1 MVLIFLESI
10 QAITIT
16 VSLTRTSISQMGA
29 IAIVLGSLFVA
40 AGYRHLLGRSRDGQ
54 SLRPGFR
61 SPLPSLIFG
70 VVIVLY
76 LLLWMTAYALP
87 DTGFDGLWYHNPTMH
102 FWASKGYVHWIDG
115 GDGDWSNLINRRFNG
130 WPKGVELMGFI
141 MVRATGLSRLLNA
154 FNLPFLLVGMYSI
167 LCLSRL
173 FGAAWSLSLLAGA
186 LFVFVPVNIVLSLTT
201 LIDPA
206 VASCYI
212 ALFAMVASVRMSCS
226 LSTIRRQKSTGLP
239 HPTSGLMR

>member
-1 MVLIFLESI
+1 
-10 QAITIT
+10 
-16 VSLTRTSISQMGA
+16 
-29 IAIVLGSLFVA
+29 
-40 AGYRHLLGRSRDGQ
+40 
-54 SLRPGFR
+54 RPGFR